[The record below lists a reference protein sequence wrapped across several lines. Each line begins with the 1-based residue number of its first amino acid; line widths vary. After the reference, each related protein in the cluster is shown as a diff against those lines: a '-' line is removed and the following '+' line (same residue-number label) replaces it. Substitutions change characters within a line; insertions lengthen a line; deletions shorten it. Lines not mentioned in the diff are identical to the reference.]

1 MPEFLFF
8 SHPFFLFGGI
18 LRLAIIV
25 GIILLIVRWVKGGPR
40 EETGQR
46 TDTNEQRKEQEIYQ
60 GLSRVEARIKALE
73 TIILDHERRRRT
85 S

>member
-1 MPEFLFF
+1 MLDFLFF
-8 SHPFFLFGGI
+8 SPPFFPFGGI
-18 LRLAIIV
+18 IRLVIIF
-25 GIILLIVRWVKGGPR
+25 GIIFLIVKWVKGGPA
-40 EETGQR
+40 EETGHR
-46 TDTNEQRKEQEIYQ
+46 TDTDKPRKEQEIYQ